1 MTQLPFA
8 ALLLTVIYISSA
20 FAAKPEAVSES
31 ESGIA
36 IVGAGLI
43 DGTGT
48 AVVADSIILIQG
60 DRITAVGSRDRV
72 DIPDSATIVDATGK
86 FVMPGLI
93 DLHNHYGGGRAELER
108 LFSLQLDF
116 GVTTAR
122 SLGADGAENLQV
134 IAEAK
139 AGKIEAPRLYTAGT
153 GFSHKDGMPPGAAIQ
168 RPTSAADA
176 RRMVQELV
184 AAEVDLIKMWV
195 DPTLDGLL
203 IWSFDWNQ
211 GRAPIP
217 KISAEI
223 RTALVAEATKHG
235 IPAVAHIYTEADVRQ
250 LNSVGVRDFVHTVRM
265 APIDADF
272 VQWAEQQMLSFAPAL
287 SKAQDSWLMAEHPEL
302 LDDPALHKAWGKER
316 VERMRLATT
325 RQLMLSNPQGAQ
337 LREVYGRMQRFVSQ
351 VHAGGVTIAVG
362 SDSGAGNVPFGWG
375 THHEMKLLV
384 EAGLTPAAAVK
395 AGTAN
400 GAWVLEGSD
409 AQFGTIEA
417 GKLADLLVLSRDPH
431 ANIDNTRSIERVMQK
446 GRWLER

>member
-168 RPTSAADA
+168 RPTSAATGCGRGRLDQDVGRSNVGWAAHLVLRLEPRPRAYSENQRGDPHCA
-176 RRMVQELV
+176 RRRSHQTRYSSGCSHLHR
-184 AAEVDLIKMWV
+184 
-195 DPTLDGLL
+195 
-203 IWSFDWNQ
+203 S
-211 GRAPIP
+211 GRAP
-217 KISAEI
+217 
-223 RTALVAEATKHG
+223 TK
-235 IPAVAHIYTEADVRQ
+235 
-250 LNSVGVRDFVHTVRM
+250 L
-265 APIDADF
+265 
-272 VQWAEQQMLSFAPAL
+272 
-287 SKAQDSWLMAEHPEL
+287 
-302 LDDPALHKAWGKER
+302 
-316 VERMRLATT
+316 
-325 RQLMLSNPQGAQ
+325 
-337 LREVYGRMQRFVSQ
+337 GRC
-351 VHAGGVTIAVG
+351 A
-362 SDSGAGNVPFGWG
+362 
-375 THHEMKLLV
+375 
-384 EAGLTPAAAVK
+384 
-395 AGTAN
+395 
-400 GAWVLEGSD
+400 
-409 AQFGTIEA
+409 
-417 GKLADLLVLSRDPH
+417 
-431 ANIDNTRSIERVMQK
+431 
-446 GRWLER
+446 